1 MSLCNWQVNQ
11 MGTKVVKLVFLKEL
25 KDIFRDRKTIFMSLV
40 IPLLIFPLLFY
51 FMGSG
56 MDQSVKKIE
65 ENLKVAVVDSGNS
78 SLSQYL
84 AGVEKLKLV
93 ESSDIEADIKNGTI
107 LAALEIPETFDAD
120 IQAERPANLVLF
132 YDNASQASQM
142 AYSALTNII
151 EAYSK
156 TVVAQRLLARDIS
169 DDLLTPVVIDARTT
183 EDEEEG
189 MGKLM
194 LSMLLPLMLVIFSIS
209 GPMGVAVDL
218 GAGEKERGT
227 LEPLLTTQAGRLSLL
242 WGKFFA
248 ITVMGLLS
256 TISSLLGLMISMRQS
271 GGLFQGSAVTIEP
284 ITILLIGLVTLLL
297 TMFFGA
303 VELSISI
310 YARSFKEAQTYISP
324 LMLVSFIP
332 TYATYLL
339 DAKNIDTYYFHIPL
353 ANITCLLKEFLAG
366 IYNVSHIAI
375 TFAWIII
382 YIVAAVLFARHM
394 FSKEEVIFRT

>member
-1 MSLCNWQVNQ
+1 
-11 MGTKVVKLVFLKEL
+11 MGTNIIKLVFLKEL

-65 ENLKVAVVDSGNS
+65 DNLKVAVVDSGNS
-78 SLSQYL
+78 ALSQYF
-84 AGVEKLKLV
+84 AGVEQLKLV
-93 ESSDIEADIKNGTI
+93 ESSDIEADIKKGTI
-107 LAALEIPETFDAD
+107 LAAIEIPESFDAD
-120 IQAERPANLVLF
+120 IDAERPVNLVIY

>member
-1 MSLCNWQVNQ
+1 
-11 MGTKVVKLVFLKEL
+11 MGTKVIKLVFLKEL
-25 KDIFRDRKTIFMSLV
+25 KDIFRDRKTILMSLV
-40 IPLLIFPLLFY
+40 IPLVIFPLLFY
-51 FMGSG
+51 FMGSS
-56 MDQSVKKIE
+56 MDRSAKQVE
-65 ENLKVAVVDSGNS
+65 DNLTFAISDSGNS
-78 SLSQYL
+78 SLSQFF
-84 AGVEKLKLV
+84 AGVEEVKLV
-93 ESSDIEADIKNGTI
+93 ESSDIREDIRTGRI
-107 LAALEIPETFDAD
+107 LAAIEIPDTFDAD
-120 IQAERPANLVLF
+120 ILAERPANLVIH
-132 YDNASQASQM
+132 YDNSSQSSEM
-142 AYSALTNII
+142 AYAVLNSMI
-151 EAYSK
+151 EGYSK
-156 TVVAQRLLARDIS
+156 TIVAQRLLARDIS
-169 DDLLTPVVIDARTT
+169 GDLLTPVVIDARTT

-189 MGKLM
+189 FGKLM

-256 TISSLLGLMISMRQS
+256 TISSLLGLLISMRQS
-271 GGLFQGSAVTIEP
+271 GGLFQGSAVTLEP
-284 ITILLIGLVTLLL
+284 VTIVLIGLVTLLL

-303 VELSISI
+303 LELSISI

-339 DAKNIDTYYFHIPL
+339 DAKNIDTYFFHIPL

-366 IYNVSHIAI
+366 IYDLSHIVI
-375 TFAWIII
+375 TFSWIII
-382 YIVAAVLFARHM
+382 YIVAAVLFARYM

>member
-1 MSLCNWQVNQ
+1 MATNV
-11 MGTKVVKLVFLKEL
+11 TKLVFLKEL
-25 KDIFRDRKTIFMSLV
+25 RDIFRDRKTIFMSLV

-51 FMGSG
+51 FMGSS
-56 MDQSVKKIE
+56 MDQSVKQVE

-84 AGVEKLKLV
+84 GGIEQLKLV
-93 ESSDIEADIKNGTI
+93 ESSDVEADIKKGTI
-107 LAALEIPETFDAD
+107 LAAVEIPDNFDED
-120 IQAERPANLVLF
+120 IVAEKPTELVIF

-142 AYSALTNII
+142 AYSALTNIV

-156 TVVAQRLLARDIS
+156 TVVAQRLQARDIS
-169 DDLLTPVVIDARTT
+169 DELLTPVVIDARTT
-183 EDEEEG
+183 EDEEKG
-189 MGKLM
+189 MGKLL

-256 TISSLLGLMISMRQS
+256 TLSSLLGLMISMRQS

>member
-1 MSLCNWQVNQ
+1 

>member
-1 MSLCNWQVNQ
+1 
-11 MGTKVVKLVFLKEL
+11 
-25 KDIFRDRKTIFMSLV
+25 
-40 IPLLIFPLLFY
+40 
-51 FMGSG
+51 
-56 MDQSVKKIE
+56 
-65 ENLKVAVVDSGNS
+65 
-78 SLSQYL
+78 
-84 AGVEKLKLV
+84 
-93 ESSDIEADIKNGTI
+93 
-107 LAALEIPETFDAD
+107 
-120 IQAERPANLVLF
+120 
-132 YDNASQASQM
+132 M

>member
-1 MSLCNWQVNQ
+1 

-156 TVVAQRLLARDIS
+156 TVVAQRLLARDIC

-256 TISSLLGLMISMRQS
+256 TVSSLLGLMISMRQS